1 MTSLHEPVMELMR
14 ASLNPP
20 VPPARSRGD
29 DPACQVVIR
38 AADADLKAGG
48 LDHVNQLAIG
58 TGVAAAGLTSWL
70 AQERQLEA
78 EEVVA
83 QLEQSVAQ
91 TGNGP
96 LSPVVGMLKTLL
108 TGPPGMSQVADFMV
122 TKFHEDEEK
131 YYDLVVDL
139 GRYTAS
145 CIHML
150 NTLNISSQEDTLDN
164 LDDMLQEFF
173 TR

>member
-38 AADADLKAGG
+38 AADADLKTGG

-78 EEVVA
+78 EEVIA

-108 TGPPGMSQVADFMV
+108 IGPPGMTQVADFMV

-139 GRYTAS
+139 GRYAAS

>member
-1 MTSLHEPVMELMR
+1 MTSLHEPVMELVR
-14 ASLNPP
+14 ASLNPL

-48 LDHVNQLAIG
+48 LDHVNRLAIG

-70 AQERQLEA
+70 AQERHLEPEA
-78 EEVVA
+78 VVG
-83 QLEQSVAQ
+83 QLEQSVAEN
-91 TGNGP
+91 GGGP
-96 LSPVVGMLKTLL
+96 LSPVVGMIKMLL
-108 TGPPGMSQVADFMV
+108 TGPPGMAQVADFMV
-122 TKFHEDEEK
+122 TQFHEDEEK

-145 CIHML
+145 CIGML
-150 NTLNISSQEDTLDN
+150 NALNISSQDDTLDN
-164 LDDMLQEFF
+164 LDAMLQEFF
-173 TR
+173 TA